1 MDETNKTNGGL
12 TAEEKHQRQI
22 ANLKPFRKG
31 EERTTECALKGG
43 AVRGSQLKR
52 AKDLKTLTND
62 FLNTRISRER
72 AVDVLGEIAN
82 DFSDE
87 DLTNG
92 AMLVGRIFKEVLQNG
107 TAKSAEFIRDTSGQK
122 PKDEIA
128 VTTETMTEAD
138 RALMAN
144 IAERLGLSQSDP
156 CE

>member
-1 MDETNKTNGGL
+1 MAETDKTTGGL

-31 EERTTECALKGG
+31 EERTTECAIKGG
-43 AVRGSQLKR
+43 SVRGEQLKR
-52 AKDLKTLTND
+52 AKDLKTLAND

-82 DFSDE
+82 DFSDD

-92 AMLVGRIFKEVLQNG
+92 AVLLGRMFAEVLENG
-107 TAKSAEFIRDTSGQK
+107 TARSAEFIRDTSGQK
-122 PKDEIA
+122 PKDEIS
-128 VTTETMTEAD
+128 VTAETMSDAD

-144 IAERLGLSQSDP
+144 IAERLGLKP
-156 CE
+156 TE